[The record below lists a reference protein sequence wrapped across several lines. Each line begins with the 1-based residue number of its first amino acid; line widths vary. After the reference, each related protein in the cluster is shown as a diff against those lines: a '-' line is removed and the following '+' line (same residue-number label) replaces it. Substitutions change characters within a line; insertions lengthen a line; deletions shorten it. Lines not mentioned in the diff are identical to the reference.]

1 MDQRDDKILLLYIIM
16 SNILPILAIVAA
28 AIGAT
33 TFFSKSSS
41 SSLQAPAPAPVPYGG
56 SKRRTNKRN
65 RNKNKTNK

>member
-1 MDQRDDKILLLYIIM
+1 M

-41 SSLQAPAPAPVPYGG
+41 SSSSLPSPAPAPVPYGG

-65 RNKNKTNK
+65 KNRANK

>member
-1 MDQRDDKILLLYIIM
+1 M

-65 RNKNKTNK
+65 KNRANK

>member
-1 MDQRDDKILLLYIIM
+1 MGLDQRDDKILLLYIIM

-65 RNKNKTNK
+65 KNRANK